1 MLISVVTPVLNGAK
15 TIDRTLQSLAGQQA
29 DFEHIVMDGGS
40 MDDTEAIVR
49 RHEGRYPVKW
59 FSQSD
64 KSVFE
69 GMWNGLQHAQGD
81 VMGTIFADDFYMPW
95 TLATV
100 QRIFDQNPTV
110 DWITGIPSWYYEDRR
125 VSMTATLA
133 PVFPQWAIRHGL
145 ASSRLLGFPQ
155 QESIFWRRSLW
166 EKAAP
171 HDLLTTYRYAADY
184 HLWRRFAQ
192 HASLRTVST
201 VLACFTISDNQIS
214 GKFRTKYL
222 AECGIHSGDYST
234 SLPKR
239 ILSRIIYNLH
249 WGQVLKATSLVR

>member
-15 TIDRTLQSLAGQQA
+15 TIERTLQSLSVQRA

-40 MDDTEAIVR
+40 TDDTESIVR
-49 RHEGRYPVKW
+49 RYEDKYPVKW
-59 FSQSD
+59 FSQPD
-64 KSVFE
+64 KSVFD
-69 GMWNGLQHAQGD
+69 GMWNGMSHAQGD

-100 QRIFDQNPTV
+100 RAIFESNPDV
-110 DWITGIPSWYYEDRR
+110 QWITGIPSWYFEDRL
-125 VSMTATLA
+125 VSMTASLA
-133 PVFPQWAIRHGL
+133 PVFPQWAIRRGL
-145 ASSRLLGFPQ
+145 ASTRLLGFPQ

-192 HASLRTVST
+192 HTSLRTVST

-214 GKFRTKYL
+214 WKFRSKYL
-222 AECGIHSGDYST
+222 DECGIHSGDYST
-234 SLPKR
+234 SVPKR
-239 ILSRIIYNLH
+239 ILSRIISNLH
-249 WGQVLKATSLVR
+249 WGQVLKATSRVR